1 LRLLNTL
8 SGDLDELNPTDGHVG
23 IYVCG
28 VTPYDSAHVGH
39 AMSLIVYDVLVRYL
53 RWTGNPAGGY
63 AVTYV
68 SNYTDVDDKL
78 IERGAELGRD
88 PIELA
93 GANIDA
99 WEREQEALG
108 LLAPDVRP
116 RVTLEIDSIIA
127 TIEQIIEHDYAY
139 ATPSGDVYYR
149 VRAKDDYGKLAH
161 RNIEDL
167 RSGTR
172 FEPGEDKEF
181 PLDFA
186 LWKARKPGEPS
197 WPSPWGE
204 GRPGWHIECSAMAQR
219 YLGQSFDIHG
229 GGTDLVFPHHENEIA
244 QAEAAAAPDSAGSTD
259 VFARLWVHNGMIQRN
274 HEKMSKSTGNVVTVE
289 DALERWGPDA
299 IRLFVLN
306 SQYRSVNNLTDEA
319 MDAASAGIERLRN
332 ALQPPPEESADQH
345 RFGTAV
351 DTNFTA
357 DFVEAMEDDLATPR
371 ALAVLFGYARAINSE
386 RGQSTAASI
395 EAAQA
400 NLRVLAG
407 VLGLRLDDPASD
419 AVGLLD
425 AGAISKLA
433 AELDVSCGGCD
444 VDSTIEALIERREA
458 ARSDRNFALADR
470 IRDELSALGVAL
482 QDTAEGPR
490 WSAHR

>member
-1 LRLLNTL
+1 MRLLNTL
-8 SGDLDELNPTDGHVG
+8 TGDLDELAPTDGHVG

-63 AVTYV
+63 EVTWV

-93 GANIDA
+93 AANIDA
-99 WEREQEALG
+99 WEREQDALG
-108 LLAPDVRP
+108 LLSPDVRP
-116 RVTLEIDSIIA
+116 RVTLEIDNIIA
-127 TIEQIIEHDYAY
+127 TIEQIIEHGYAY
-139 ATPSGDVYYR
+139 PTDDGDVYFR
-149 VRAKDDYGKLAH
+149 VRAKEDYGKLAH

-172 FEPGEDKEF
+172 CEPGEGKEF

-186 LWKARKPGEPS
+186 LWKAHKPGEPS
-197 WPSPWGE
+197 WSSPWGK

-219 YLGQSFDIHG
+219 YLGQAFDIHG

-244 QAEAAAAPDSAGSTD
+244 QAEAAAPPEATEA
-259 VFARLWVHNGMIQRN
+259 FARLWVHNGMIQRN

-319 MDAASAGIERLRN
+319 MDAASAGVERLRN
-332 ALQPPPEESADQH
+332 ALLPPPEASADVH
-345 RFGTAV
+345 DFGAAV
-351 DTNFTA
+351 AIDFAN
-357 DFVEAMEDDLATPR
+357 DFVESMEDDLSTPR
-371 ALAVLFGYARAINSE
+371 ALAGLFGYARAINSE
-386 RGQSTAASI
+386 RGQSTGASI
-395 EAAQA
+395 EAAQV
-400 NLRVLAG
+400 RFRELAG

-419 AVGLLD
+419 AAGLLD
-425 AGAISKLA
+425 AAAISKLA
-433 AELDVSCGGCD
+433 SELAVACSGKD
-444 VDSTIEALIERREA
+444 VDHTIEALIERREA
-458 ARSDRNFALADR
+458 ARSERDFALSDR
-470 IRDELSALGVAL
+470 IRDDLAALGVAL
-482 QDTAEGPR
+482 QDTAEGTR
-490 WSAHR
+490 WSAQR